1 MSQFYT
7 FLQFG
12 FEHILDFQ
20 GFDHILF
27 VVVLCAIYLPAEWR
41 RILILVTAFTIGH
54 SLTIALAAF
63 NIFRLPSNLVE
74 FLIPLTILATAFSNF
89 LVRQPTNIY
98 SEDKSRIQV
107 ARYFLAGGFG
117 LIHGLGFSGHFIE
130 LTRGSEHFTS
140 NLLAFT
146 LGIEL
151 GQICIVLAVM
161 LLAFVFIKLL
171 HTPRREW
178 NLAISGM
185 VAGMAFMLLLE
196 NNIL

>member
-1 MSQFYT
+1 MSQFSI
-7 FLQFG
+7 FLQLG

-27 VVVLCAIYLPAEWR
+27 VVVLCAIYLPSEWR

-54 SLTIALAAF
+54 SVTLALAAF
-63 NIFRLPSNLVE
+63 DIFRLPSDLVE
-74 FLIPLTILATAFSNF
+74 FLIPLTILCTAFSNF
-89 LVRQPTNIY
+89 LVKQPTSIY
-98 SEDKSRIQV
+98 VEEKSRIQV
-107 ARYFLAGGFG
+107 VRYFLAGGFG
-117 LIHGLGFSGHFIE
+117 LIHGLGFSGHFVSLISGTE
-130 LTRGSEHFTS
+130 GFAG

-151 GQICIVLAVM
+151 GQVCIVLAVLM
-161 LLAFVFIKLL
+161 LAFIFIKAL

-178 NLAISGM
+178 NLVVSGI

>member
-1 MSQFYT
+1 MSQFSIY
-7 FLQFG
+7 FQLG

-54 SLTIALAAF
+54 SLTLALSAF
-63 NIFRLPSNLVE
+63 NIFRLPSDVVE
-74 FLIPLTILATAFSNF
+74 FLIPLTILFTAFSNF
-89 LVRQPTNIY
+89 MVKHPTSIY
-98 SEDKSRIQV
+98 VEDKNDIQV
-107 ARYFLAGGFG
+107 LRYFLAGGFG
-117 LIHGLGFSGHFIE
+117 LIHGLGFSGHFIS
-130 LTRGSEHFTS
+130 LISGSEGFAA

-151 GQICIVLAVM
+151 GQVCIVLAVM

-178 NLAISGM
+178 NLVISGIA
-185 VAGMAFMLLLE
+185 AGIAFMLLLQ
-196 NNIL
+196 NNIF